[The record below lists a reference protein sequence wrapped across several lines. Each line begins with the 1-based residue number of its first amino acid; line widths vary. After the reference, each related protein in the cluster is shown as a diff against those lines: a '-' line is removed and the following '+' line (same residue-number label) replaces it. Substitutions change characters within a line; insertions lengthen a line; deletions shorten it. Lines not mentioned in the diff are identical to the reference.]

1 MAIIFTPIII
11 IILVILF
18 YRLAKKYGKES
29 IRYRLLGIVVFIVC
43 FFIAEIVSIQ
53 YLTLLE
59 SHGIIDK
66 RKYLGRL
73 YLSTLTIGIYLSRR
87 WYKYLENKWQKEEII
102 FSDPDILDDEML
114 G

>member
-18 YRLAKKYGKES
+18 YRLAKKYDKEP
-29 IRYRLLGIVVFIVC
+29 IAYGLLGAGVYFVC
-43 FFIAEIVSIQ
+43 FFIAEVTSNA

-59 SHGIIDK
+59 NHGVIDK

-73 YLSTLTIGIYLSRR
+73 YLSTLVIGIYLSRR
-87 WYKYLENKWQKEEII
+87 WYKYLAV
-102 FSDPDILDDEML
+102 SYTHLTLPTTPYV
-114 G
+114 